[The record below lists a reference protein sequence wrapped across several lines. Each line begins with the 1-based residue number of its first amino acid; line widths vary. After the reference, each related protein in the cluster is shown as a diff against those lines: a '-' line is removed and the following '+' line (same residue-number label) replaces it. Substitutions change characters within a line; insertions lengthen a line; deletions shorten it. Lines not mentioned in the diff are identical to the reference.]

1 MATNLLSGRKCS
13 RCLRWFYHLVDLA
26 MLAFTILLLYWYS
39 QTLSTVIDQLDPPEV
54 IAVTEDYVD
63 VRWHNIRRLD
73 CPTEGMPI
81 FFTPLATEQL
91 PSRPVASGLDEQTF
105 IRRYFFPAHL
115 MKLHQTHMQ
124 QSDVKH
130 LAELRIQ
137 VTARCNPL
145 WPTTQVV
152 RVPFRMPSH
161 NPDAP

>member
-1 MATNLLSGRKCS
+1 MNLLSGRKCS

-73 CPTEGMPI
+73 CPTEGTPS
-81 FFTPLATEQL
+81 FFTPYATAEL
-91 PSRPVASGLDEQTF
+91 PGRPVASSLDEQTF

-115 MKLHQTHMQ
+115 LSLHHAHARQADPAQ
-124 QSDVKH
+124 IN
-130 LAELRIQ
+130 LAELRIT

-145 WPTTQVV
+145 WPTTQIV
-152 RVPFRMPSH
+152 RVPFRMPT
-161 NPDAP
+161 AR